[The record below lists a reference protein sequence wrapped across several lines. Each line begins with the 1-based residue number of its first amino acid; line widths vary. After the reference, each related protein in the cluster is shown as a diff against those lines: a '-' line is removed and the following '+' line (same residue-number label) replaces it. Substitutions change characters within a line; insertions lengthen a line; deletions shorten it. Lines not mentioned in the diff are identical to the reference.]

1 MNAIF
6 ISGPPGLPKRLPGLA
21 LGALALLLFLAGCAQ
36 GPGPGARSEYDAL
49 VDDLKAGAP
58 RWEELDPTFL
68 GSADR
73 NERLSRRPALRG
85 RVLRSGA
92 EGERSRLKAALERLE
107 LYYGDI
113 DAHAQAF
120 RAALSLD
127 ASESAAHHRSALR
140 ALEARIAAS
149 GEGTPEAPYAVL
161 TAQDAFDWLRQR
173 KIATVGAIYQ
183 GDDEAGTLQLLIR
196 VQEAQGEGLKN
207 WIFDLTPT
215 FTAGA
220 QWAQAMGADSKPSAY
235 IATRAQQGDPAAQ
248 TAYALR
254 LWREGSGLGP
264 ETVSWLQSASEAGNL
279 VARELLGTVYL
290 ALAARREGEEQSR
303 FLDAAVDQLLLA
315 VAQGSAEAM
324 VNLAKL
330 YLSGHFG
337 EENRSAGVAL
347 LRQAIARDNLDAE
360 VLLARLEYN
369 GQLVAKAE
377 AQALERLHRAAD
389 AGHREAQLFSVREKL
404 STEQALDDRA
414 QGWLTAAADSGVA
427 DAMLLLGSLYADGV
441 HFPQDDELAKRWLS
455 AAGLSSGEAETI
467 NTAAW
472 ILAVA
477 ERPTLRAPALAL
489 RLMDALMTRDE
500 AAAANPAYLDT
511 WAAAAAATGD
521 FERAVLLQRRAV
533 TAAEALEDPPY
544 LPVLRQHLEQF
555 EAGEP
560 VFEAVP

>member
-1 MNAIF
+1 MSAIF

-36 GPGPGARSEYDAL
+36 GPSPGARSEYDAL

-173 KIATVGAIYQ
+173 KIATVGALYQ

-489 RLMDALMTRDE
+489 RLMDALMSRDE

-533 TAAEALEDPPY
+533 TAAEALENPPY

>member
-1 MNAIF
+1 MSATFTI
-6 ISGPPGLPKRLPGLA
+6 GPAGLPKRLPGLA
-21 LGALALLLFLAGCAQ
+21 LGVLSLLFLLTGCAQ
-36 GPGPGARSEYDAL
+36 GTGAAARSDYDAL
-49 VDDLKAGAP
+49 VEDLKAGAP

-68 GSADR
+68 ASADR

-107 LYYGDI
+107 LYYGDM

-127 ASESAAHHRSALR
+127 ASESAAHHQSALQ
-140 ALEARIAAS
+140 ALENRIAAS

-173 KIATVGAIYQ
+173 KIATVGALYQ

-290 ALAARREGEEQSR
+290 ALAARRDGEEQSR

>member
-1 MNAIF
+1 MSAIF

>member
-1 MNAIF
+1 M
-6 ISGPPGLPKRLPGLA
+6 
-21 LGALALLLFLAGCAQ
+21 
-36 GPGPGARSEYDAL
+36 
-49 VDDLKAGAP
+49 
-58 RWEELDPTFL
+58 
-68 GSADR
+68 
-73 NERLSRRPALRG
+73 
-85 RVLRSGA
+85 
-92 EGERSRLKAALERLE
+92 
-107 LYYGDI
+107 
-113 DAHAQAF
+113 
-120 RAALSLD
+120 
-127 ASESAAHHRSALR
+127 
-140 ALEARIAAS
+140 
-149 GEGTPEAPYAVL
+149 L

-173 KIATVGAIYQ
+173 KIATVGALYQ

-377 AQALERLHRAAD
+377 AQAIARLHRAAD

-414 QGWLTAAADSGVA
+414 QGWLTAAAESGLA

-489 RLMDALMTRDE
+489 RLMDALMSRDE

-533 TAAEALEDPPY
+533 TAAEALENPPY

>member
-1 MNAIF
+1 MSAIF

-36 GPGPGARSEYDAL
+36 GPGPGVRSEYDAL

-58 RWEELDPTFL
+58 RWEELDPAFL

-85 RVLRSGA
+85 RVIRSGA

-173 KIATVGAIYQ
+173 KIATVGALYQ

-533 TAAEALEDPPY
+533 TAAEALENPPY

>member
-1 MNAIF
+1 MSATL
-6 ISGPPGLPKRLPGLA
+6 ISGPIGLPRRLPGFA
-21 LGALALLLFLAGCAQ
+21 LGALALLLLLTGCAQ
-36 GPGPGARSEYDAL
+36 APGPGAPSDYDTL
-49 VDDLKAGAP
+49 VKDLKAGAP

-68 GSADR
+68 ASADR

-85 RVLRSGA
+85 RVSRSGLG
-92 EGERSRLKAALERLE
+92 GERSRLTAALERLE
-107 LYYGDI
+107 LYYGDM

-127 ASESAAHHRSALR
+127 EAEAATHHRSALQ
-140 ALEARIAAS
+140 ALEQRITAS
-149 GEGTPEAPYAVL
+149 GEGTPEAPFAVL
-161 TAQDAFDWLRQR
+161 TAQDAFDWVRQR
-173 KIATVGAIYQ
+173 KIATVGALYQ

-196 VQEAQGEGLKN
+196 VQETQGEGLKN

-315 VAQGSAEAM
+315 VAQGSPEAM

-347 LRQAIARDNLDAE
+347 LRQAIARDNLEAE

-377 AQALERLHRAAD
+377 VRALERLHRAAD
-389 AGHREAQLFSVREKL
+389 AGHPEAQLFSVREKL
-404 STEQALDDRA
+404 STEQPLDDQSR
-414 QGWLTAAADSGVA
+414 GWLTSAAESGLA
-427 DAMLLLGSLYADGV
+427 DAMLLLGSLYADGM
-441 HFPQDDELAKRWLS
+441 HFPQDDDLAKRWLS

-489 RLMDALMTRDE
+489 RLMDALMTRND

-521 FERAVLLQRRAV
+521 FERAVNLQRRAV
-533 TAAEALEDPPY
+533 TAAEALENPPY

>member
-1 MNAIF
+1 MSATL
-6 ISGPPGLPKRLPGLA
+6 ISGPTGLPRRLPGFA
-21 LGALALLLFLAGCAQ
+21 LGALALLLLLTGCAQ
-36 GPGPGARSEYDAL
+36 APGPGAPSDYDTL
-49 VDDLKAGAP
+49 VEDLKAGAP

-68 GSADR
+68 ASADR

-85 RVLRSGA
+85 RVSRSGLG
-92 EGERSRLKAALERLE
+92 GERSRLTAALERLE
-107 LYYGDI
+107 LYYGDM

-120 RAALSLD
+120 RAALSLEE
-127 ASESAAHHRSALR
+127 AEAAAHHRSALQ
-140 ALEARIAAS
+140 ALEKRIAAS

-161 TAQDAFDWLRQR
+161 TAQDAFDWVRQR
-173 KIATVGAIYQ
+173 KIATVGALYQ

-196 VQEAQGEGLKN
+196 VQETQGEGLKN

-315 VAQGSAEAM
+315 VAQGSPEAM

-347 LRQAIARDNLDAE
+347 LRQAIARDNLEAE

-377 AQALERLHRAAD
+377 VRALERLHRAAD
-389 AGHREAQLFSVREKL
+389 AGHPEAQLFSVREKL
-404 STEQALDDRA
+404 SAEQPLDDQSR
-414 QGWLTAAADSGVA
+414 GWLTSAAESGLA
-427 DAMLLLGSLYADGV
+427 DAMLLLGSLYADGMQ
-441 HFPQDDELAKRWLS
+441 FPQDDDLAKRWLS

-489 RLMDALMTRDE
+489 RLMDALMTRNE

-521 FERAVLLQRRAV
+521 FERAVDLQRRAV
-533 TAAEALEDPPY
+533 TAAEALENPPY

>member
-1 MNAIF
+1 MSATF
-6 ISGPPGLPKRLPGLA
+6 ISGPAGLPRRLPGFA
-21 LGALALLLFLAGCAQ
+21 LGALALLLLLTGCAQ
-36 GPGPGARSEYDAL
+36 APGPGAPSDYDTL
-49 VDDLKAGAP
+49 VEDLKAGAP

-68 GSADR
+68 ASADR

-85 RVLRSGA
+85 RVSRSGLG
-92 EGERSRLKAALERLE
+92 GERSRLTAALERLE
-107 LYYGDI
+107 LYYGDM

-120 RAALSLD
+120 RAALSLEEVE
-127 ASESAAHHRSALR
+127 AAAHHRSALQG
-140 ALEARIAAS
+140 LEKRITAS

-161 TAQDAFDWLRQR
+161 TAQDAFDWVRQR
-173 KIATVGAIYQ
+173 KIATVGALYQ

-196 VQEAQGEGLKN
+196 VQETQGEGLKN

-315 VAQGSAEAM
+315 VAQGSPEAM

-347 LRQAIARDNLDAE
+347 LRQAIARDNLEAE

-377 AQALERLHRAAD
+377 VRALERLHRAAD
-389 AGHREAQLFSVREKL
+389 AGHPEAQLFSVREKL
-404 STEQALDDRA
+404 STEQPLDDQSR
-414 QGWLTAAADSGVA
+414 GWLTRAAESGLA
-427 DAMLLLGSLYADGV
+427 DAMLLLGSLYADGM
-441 HFPQDDELAKRWLS
+441 HFPQDDDLAKRWLS

-489 RLMDALMTRDE
+489 RLMDALMTRNE

-521 FERAVLLQRRAV
+521 FERAINLQRRAV
-533 TAAEALEDPPY
+533 TAAEALENPPY

>member
-1 MNAIF
+1 MSAIF

-92 EGERSRLKAALERLE
+92 EGERSRLRAALERLE

-173 KIATVGAIYQ
+173 KIATVGALYQ

>member
-1 MNAIF
+1 M
-6 ISGPPGLPKRLPGLA
+6 
-21 LGALALLLFLAGCAQ
+21 
-36 GPGPGARSEYDAL
+36 
-49 VDDLKAGAP
+49 
-58 RWEELDPTFL
+58 
-68 GSADR
+68 
-73 NERLSRRPALRG
+73 
-85 RVLRSGA
+85 
-92 EGERSRLKAALERLE
+92 
-107 LYYGDI
+107 
-113 DAHAQAF
+113 
-120 RAALSLD
+120 
-127 ASESAAHHRSALR
+127 
-140 ALEARIAAS
+140 
-149 GEGTPEAPYAVL
+149 
-161 TAQDAFDWLRQR
+161 
-173 KIATVGAIYQ
+173 
-183 GDDEAGTLQLLIR
+183 
-196 VQEAQGEGLKN
+196 
-207 WIFDLTPT
+207 
-215 FTAGA
+215 
-220 QWAQAMGADSKPSAY
+220 
-235 IATRAQQGDPAAQ
+235 
-248 TAYALR
+248 
-254 LWREGSGLGP
+254 
-264 ETVSWLQSASEAGNL
+264 
-279 VARELLGTVYL
+279 
-290 ALAARREGEEQSR
+290 
-303 FLDAAVDQLLLA
+303 DQLLLA

-377 AQALERLHRAAD
+377 ARALERLHRAAD
-389 AGHREAQLFSVREKL
+389 AGHPEAQLFSVREKL
-404 STEQALDDRA
+404 STEQALDERA
-414 QGWLTAAADSGVA
+414 QGWLTSAAESGVA
-427 DAMLLLGSLYADGV
+427 DAMLLLGSLYADGM
-441 HFPQDDELAKRWLS
+441 HFPQDDDLAKRWLS

-521 FERAVLLQRRAV
+521 FGRAVDLQRRAV
-533 TAAEALEDPPY
+533 TAAEALDNPPF

>member
-1 MNAIF
+1 MSATL
-6 ISGPPGLPKRLPGLA
+6 ISGPAGLPRRLPGFA
-21 LGALALLLFLAGCAQ
+21 LGALALLLLLTGCAQ
-36 GPGPGARSEYDAL
+36 APGGGAPSDYDTL
-49 VDDLKAGAP
+49 VEDLKAGAP

-68 GSADR
+68 ASADR

-85 RVLRSGA
+85 RVYRSGLG
-92 EGERSRLKAALERLE
+92 GERSRLTAALERLE
-107 LYYGDI
+107 LYYGDM

-120 RAALSLD
+120 RAALSLEE
-127 ASESAAHHRSALR
+127 AEAATHHRSALQ
-140 ALEARIAAS
+140 ALEKRIAAS

-161 TAQDAFDWLRQR
+161 TAQDAFDWVRQR
-173 KIATVGAIYQ
+173 KIATVGALYQ

-196 VQEAQGEGLKN
+196 VQETQGEGLKN

-315 VAQGSAEAM
+315 VAQGSPEAM

-347 LRQAIARDNLDAE
+347 LRQAIARDNLEAE

-377 AQALERLHRAAD
+377 VRALERLHRAAD
-389 AGHREAQLFSVREKL
+389 AGHPEAQLFSVREKL
-404 STEQALDDRA
+404 STEQPLDDQSR
-414 QGWLTAAADSGVA
+414 GWLTSAAESGLA
-427 DAMLLLGSLYADGV
+427 DAMLLLGSLYADGM
-441 HFPQDDELAKRWLS
+441 HFPQDDDLAKRWLS

-489 RLMDALMTRDE
+489 RLMDALMTRND

-521 FERAVLLQRRAV
+521 FERAVNLQRRAV
-533 TAAEALEDPPY
+533 TAAEALENPPY

>member
-1 MNAIF
+1 MSAIF

-92 EGERSRLKAALERLE
+92 EGERSRLRAALERLE

-173 KIATVGAIYQ
+173 KIATVGALYQ
-183 GDDEAGTLQLLIR
+183 GNDEAGTLQLLIR

>member
-1 MNAIF
+1 MSASFVN
-6 ISGPPGLPKRLPGLA
+6 GPAGLPKRLPGLA
-21 LGALALLLFLAGCAQ
+21 LGVFSLLLLLAGCAQ
-36 GPGPGARSEYDAL
+36 APGSEGASPYEAL
-49 VDDLKAGAP
+49 VEDLKAGAP

-68 GSADR
+68 ASADR

-85 RVLRSGA
+85 RALRSGA
-92 EGERSRLKAALERLE
+92 EGERSRLKAALERLG
-107 LYYGDI
+107 LYYGDM

-120 RAALSLD
+120 RAALSL
-127 ASESAAHHRSALR
+127 EAAEAATHHRSALQ
-140 ALEARIAAS
+140 ALENRIAAS

-173 KIATVGAIYQ
+173 KIATVGALYQ

-389 AGHREAQLFSVREKL
+389 AGHPDAQLFSVREKL
-404 STEQALDDRA
+404 STEQALDDQA
-414 QGWLTAAADSGVA
+414 QGWLTGAAESGLA

-455 AAGLSSGEAETI
+455 AAGLNSGEAETI

-521 FERAVLLQRRAV
+521 FERAVNIQRQAV
-533 TAAEALEDPPY
+533 TAAEALENPPY

>member
-1 MNAIF
+1 MSAIF
-6 ISGPPGLPKRLPGLA
+6 VSGPPGLPKRLPGLA
-21 LGALALLLFLAGCAQ
+21 LGALALLLFLAGCTQ

-92 EGERSRLKAALERLE
+92 EGERSRLRAALERLE

-173 KIATVGAIYQ
+173 KIATVGALYQ

>member
-1 MNAIF
+1 MSATL
-6 ISGPPGLPKRLPGLA
+6 ISGPTGLPRRLLGFA
-21 LGALALLLFLAGCAQ
+21 LGALALLLLLTGCAQ
-36 GPGPGARSEYDAL
+36 APGGGAPSDYDTL
-49 VDDLKAGAP
+49 VEDLRAGAP

-68 GSADR
+68 ASADR

-85 RVLRSGA
+85 RVSRSGLG
-92 EGERSRLKAALERLE
+92 GERSRLTAALERLE
-107 LYYGDI
+107 LYYGDM

-120 RAALSLD
+120 RAALSL
-127 ASESAAHHRSALR
+127 EEVEAATHHRSALQ
-140 ALEARIAAS
+140 ALEKRIAAS
-149 GEGTPEAPYAVL
+149 GEGTPDAPFAVL
-161 TAQDAFDWLRQR
+161 TAQDAFDWVRQR
-173 KIATVGAIYQ
+173 KIATVGALYQ

-196 VQEAQGEGLKN
+196 VQEIQGEGLKN

-220 QWAQAMGADSKPSAY
+220 QWAQTMGADSKPSAY

-315 VAQGSAEAM
+315 VAQGSPEAM

-347 LRQAIARDNLDAE
+347 LRQAIARDNLEAE

-377 AQALERLHRAAD
+377 VRALERLHRAAD
-389 AGHREAQLFSVREKL
+389 AGHPEAQLFSVREKL
-404 STEQALDDRA
+404 STEQPLDDQSRS
-414 QGWLTAAADSGVA
+414 WLTSAAESGLA
-427 DAMLLLGSLYADGV
+427 DAMLLLGSLYADGM
-441 HFPQDDELAKRWLS
+441 HFPQDDDLAKRWLS

-489 RLMDALMTRDE
+489 RLMDALMTRNE

-521 FERAVLLQRRAV
+521 FERAVNLQRRAV
-533 TAAEALEDPPY
+533 TAAEALENPPY

>member
-1 MNAIF
+1 MSATL
-6 ISGPPGLPKRLPGLA
+6 ISGPTGLPRRLLGFA
-21 LGALALLLFLAGCAQ
+21 LGALALLLLLTGCAQ
-36 GPGPGARSEYDAL
+36 APGGGAPSDYDTL
-49 VDDLKAGAP
+49 VEDLRAGAP

-68 GSADR
+68 ASADR

-85 RVLRSGA
+85 RVSRSGLG
-92 EGERSRLKAALERLE
+92 GERSRLTAALERLE
-107 LYYGDI
+107 LYYGDM

-120 RAALSLD
+120 RAALSL
-127 ASESAAHHRSALR
+127 EEVEAATHHRSALQ
-140 ALEARIAAS
+140 ALEKRIAAS

-161 TAQDAFDWLRQR
+161 TAQDAFDWVRQR
-173 KIATVGAIYQ
+173 KIATVGALYQ

-196 VQEAQGEGLKN
+196 VQEIQGEGLKN

-220 QWAQAMGADSKPSAY
+220 QWAQTMGADSKPSAY

-315 VAQGSAEAM
+315 VAQGSPEAM

-347 LRQAIARDNLDAE
+347 LRQAIARDNLEAE

-377 AQALERLHRAAD
+377 VRALERLHRAAD
-389 AGHREAQLFSVREKL
+389 AGHPEAQLFSVREKL
-404 STEQALDDRA
+404 STEQPLDDQSRS
-414 QGWLTAAADSGVA
+414 WLTSAAESGLA
-427 DAMLLLGSLYADGV
+427 DAMLLLGSLYADGM
-441 HFPQDDELAKRWLS
+441 HFPQDDDLAKRWLS

-489 RLMDALMTRDE
+489 RLMDALMTRNE

-521 FERAVLLQRRAV
+521 FERAVNLQRRAV
-533 TAAEALEDPPY
+533 TAAEALENPPY

>member
-1 MNAIF
+1 MSATF
-6 ISGPPGLPKRLPGLA
+6 TSGPAGLLRRLPGLT

-36 GPGPGARSEYDAL
+36 GPGPGAPSDYEAL
-49 VDDLKAGAP
+49 VEDLKAGAA

-68 GSADR
+68 ASADR

-85 RVLRSGA
+85 RALRNGT

-127 ASESAAHHRSALR
+127 ASESAAHHQSALR

-149 GEGTPEAPYAVL
+149 GDGTPEAPYAVL

-173 KIATVGAIYQ
+173 KITTVGALYQ

-207 WIFDLTPT
+207 WLFDLTPT

-389 AGHREAQLFSVREKL
+389 AGHPEAQLFSVREKL

-414 QGWLTAAADSGVA
+414 QGWLTAAAESGLA
-427 DAMLLLGSLYADGV
+427 DAMLLLGSLHADGV

-521 FERAVLLQRRAV
+521 FERAVDIQRQAV
-533 TAAEALEDPPY
+533 TAAEALENPPY

>member
-1 MNAIF
+1 MSATF
-6 ISGPPGLPKRLPGLA
+6 ISGPAGLPRRLPGFA
-21 LGALALLLFLAGCAQ
+21 LGALALLLLLTGCAQ
-36 GPGPGARSEYDAL
+36 APGPGAPSDYDTL
-49 VDDLKAGAP
+49 VEDLKAGAP

-68 GSADR
+68 TSVDR

-85 RVLRSGA
+85 RVSRSGLG
-92 EGERSRLKAALERLE
+92 GERSRLTAALERLE
-107 LYYGDI
+107 LYYGDM

-120 RAALSLD
+120 RAALSLEEVE
-127 ASESAAHHRSALR
+127 AAAHHRSALQG
-140 ALEARIAAS
+140 LEKRITAS

-161 TAQDAFDWLRQR
+161 TAQDAFDWVRQR
-173 KIATVGAIYQ
+173 KIATVGALYQ

-196 VQEAQGEGLKN
+196 VQETQGEGLKN

-315 VAQGSAEAM
+315 VAQGSPEAM

-347 LRQAIARDNLDAE
+347 LRQAIARDNLEAE

-377 AQALERLHRAAD
+377 VRALERLHRAAD
-389 AGHREAQLFSVREKL
+389 AGHPEAQLFSVREKL
-404 STEQALDDRA
+404 STEQPLDDQSR
-414 QGWLTAAADSGVA
+414 GWLTRAAESGLA
-427 DAMLLLGSLYADGV
+427 DAMLLLGSLYADGM
-441 HFPQDDELAKRWLS
+441 HFPQDDDLAKRWLS

-489 RLMDALMTRDE
+489 RLMDALMTRNE

-521 FERAVLLQRRAV
+521 FERAINLQRRAV
-533 TAAEALEDPPY
+533 TAAEALENPPY

>member
-1 MNAIF
+1 
-6 ISGPPGLPKRLPGLA
+6 
-21 LGALALLLFLAGCAQ
+21 
-36 GPGPGARSEYDAL
+36 
-49 VDDLKAGAP
+49 
-58 RWEELDPTFL
+58 
-68 GSADR
+68 
-73 NERLSRRPALRG
+73 
-85 RVLRSGA
+85 
-92 EGERSRLKAALERLE
+92 
-107 LYYGDI
+107 
-113 DAHAQAF
+113 
-120 RAALSLD
+120 
-127 ASESAAHHRSALR
+127 
-140 ALEARIAAS
+140 
-149 GEGTPEAPYAVL
+149 
-161 TAQDAFDWLRQR
+161 
-173 KIATVGAIYQ
+173 
-183 GDDEAGTLQLLIR
+183 
-196 VQEAQGEGLKN
+196 
-207 WIFDLTPT
+207 
-215 FTAGA
+215 
-220 QWAQAMGADSKPSAY
+220 MGADSKPSAY

-389 AGHREAQLFSVREKL
+389 AGHPEAQLFSVREKL
-404 STEQALDDRA
+404 STEQALDDQA

-427 DAMLLLGSLYADGV
+427 DAMLLLGSLYADGK
-441 HFPQDDELAKRWLS
+441 HFPQDDALAKRWLS

-489 RLMDALMTRDE
+489 RLMDTLMTRDE

-521 FERAVLLQRRAV
+521 FERAVDIQRQAV
-533 TAAEALEDPPY
+533 TAAEALENPPY

>member
-1 MNAIF
+1 MSATF
-6 ISGPPGLPKRLPGLA
+6 TSGPAGLPKRLPGLA
-21 LGALALLLFLAGCAQ
+21 LGALALLLFLTGCAQ
-36 GPGPGARSEYDAL
+36 GTGAAARSDYDAL
-49 VDDLKAGAP
+49 VEDLKAGAP

-68 GSADR
+68 ASADR

-85 RVLRSGA
+85 RVLRSGT

-127 ASESAAHHRSALR
+127 ASESAAHHRSALQ
-140 ALEARIAAS
+140 ALEARIDAS
-149 GEGTPEAPYAVL
+149 GDGTPEAPYAVL

-173 KIATVGAIYQ
+173 KITTVGALYQ

-207 WIFDLTPT
+207 WLFDLTPT

-347 LRQAIARDNLDAE
+347 LRQAITRDNLDAE

-389 AGHREAQLFSVREKL
+389 AGHPEAQLFSVREKL

-414 QGWLTAAADSGVA
+414 QGWLTAAAESGLA
-427 DAMLLLGSLYADGV
+427 DAMLLLGSLHADGV

-521 FERAVLLQRRAV
+521 FERAVDLQRRAV
-533 TAAEALEDPPY
+533 TAAEALENPPY

>member
-1 MNAIF
+1 MSATF
-6 ISGPPGLPKRLPGLA
+6 TSGPAGLLRRLPGLT

-36 GPGPGARSEYDAL
+36 GPGPGAPSDYDAL
-49 VDDLKAGAP
+49 VEDLKAGAA

-68 GSADR
+68 ASADR
-73 NERLSRRPALRG
+73 NERLSRRPTLRG
-85 RVLRSGA
+85 RVTRSGA

-107 LYYGDI
+107 LYYGDM

-127 ASESAAHHRSALR
+127 ASESAAHHQSALR

-149 GEGTPEAPYAVL
+149 GDGTPEAPYAVL

-173 KIATVGAIYQ
+173 KIATVGALYQ
-183 GDDEAGTLQLLIR
+183 GNDDAGTLQLLIR

-207 WIFDLTPT
+207 WLFDLTPT

-389 AGHREAQLFSVREKL
+389 AGHPEAQLFSVREKL

-414 QGWLTAAADSGVA
+414 QGWLTAAADSGLA
-427 DAMLLLGSLYADGV
+427 DAMLLLGSLYADGK
-441 HFPQDDELAKRWLS
+441 HFPQDDALAKRWLS

-489 RLMDALMTRDE
+489 RLMDTLMTRDE

-521 FERAVLLQRRAV
+521 FERAVDIQRQAV
-533 TAAEALEDPPY
+533 TAAEALENPPY

>member
-1 MNAIF
+1 M
-6 ISGPPGLPKRLPGLA
+6 
-21 LGALALLLFLAGCAQ
+21 
-36 GPGPGARSEYDAL
+36 
-49 VDDLKAGAP
+49 
-58 RWEELDPTFL
+58 T
-68 GSADR
+68 
-73 NERLSRRPALRG
+73 
-85 RVLRSGA
+85 
-92 EGERSRLKAALERLE
+92 AALERLE
-107 LYYGDI
+107 LYYGDM

-120 RAALSLD
+120 RAALSL
-127 ASESAAHHRSALR
+127 EEVEAATHHRSALQ
-140 ALEARIAAS
+140 ALEKRIAAS
-149 GEGTPEAPYAVL
+149 GEGTPDAPFAVL
-161 TAQDAFDWLRQR
+161 TAQDAFDWVRQR
-173 KIATVGAIYQ
+173 KIATVGALYQ

-196 VQEAQGEGLKN
+196 VQEIQGEGLKN

-220 QWAQAMGADSKPSAY
+220 QWAQTMGADSKPSAY

-315 VAQGSAEAM
+315 VAQGSPEAM

-347 LRQAIARDNLDAE
+347 LRQAIARDNLEAE

-377 AQALERLHRAAD
+377 VRALERLHRAAD
-389 AGHREAQLFSVREKL
+389 AGHPEAQLFSVREKL
-404 STEQALDDRA
+404 STEQPLDDQSR
-414 QGWLTAAADSGVA
+414 GWLTSAAESGLA
-427 DAMLLLGSLYADGV
+427 DAMLLLGSLYADGM
-441 HFPQDDELAKRWLS
+441 HFPQDDDLAKRWLS

-489 RLMDALMTRDE
+489 RLMDALMTRNE

-521 FERAVLLQRRAV
+521 FERAVNLQRRAV
-533 TAAEALEDPPY
+533 TAAEALENPPY

>member
-1 MNAIF
+1 MSATL
-6 ISGPPGLPKRLPGLA
+6 ISGPTGLPRRLLGFA
-21 LGALALLLFLAGCAQ
+21 LGALALLLLLTGCAQ
-36 GPGPGARSEYDAL
+36 APGGGAPSDYDTL
-49 VDDLKAGAP
+49 VEDLRAGAP

-68 GSADR
+68 ASADR

-85 RVLRSGA
+85 RVSRSGLG
-92 EGERSRLKAALERLE
+92 GERSRLTAALERLE
-107 LYYGDI
+107 LYYGDM

-120 RAALSLD
+120 RAALSL
-127 ASESAAHHRSALR
+127 EEVEAATHHRGALQ
-140 ALEARIAAS
+140 ALEKRIAAS
-149 GEGTPEAPYAVL
+149 GEGTPDAPFAVL
-161 TAQDAFDWLRQR
+161 TAQDAFDWVRQR
-173 KIATVGAIYQ
+173 KIATVGALYQ

-196 VQEAQGEGLKN
+196 VQEIQGEGLKN

-220 QWAQAMGADSKPSAY
+220 QWAQTMGADSKPSAY

-315 VAQGSAEAM
+315 VAQGSPEAM

-347 LRQAIARDNLDAE
+347 LRQAIARDNLEAE

-377 AQALERLHRAAD
+377 VRALERLHRAAD
-389 AGHREAQLFSVREKL
+389 AGHPEAQLFSVREKL
-404 STEQALDDRA
+404 STEQPLDDQSRS
-414 QGWLTAAADSGVA
+414 WLTSAAESGLA
-427 DAMLLLGSLYADGV
+427 DAMLLLGSLYADGM
-441 HFPQDDELAKRWLS
+441 HFPQDDDLAKRWLS

-489 RLMDALMTRDE
+489 RLMDALMTRNE

-521 FERAVLLQRRAV
+521 FERAVNLQRRAV
-533 TAAEALEDPPY
+533 TAAEALENPPY

>member
-1 MNAIF
+1 MSAIF

-92 EGERSRLKAALERLE
+92 EGERSRLRAALERLE

-173 KIATVGAIYQ
+173 KIATVGALYQ

-489 RLMDALMTRDE
+489 RLMDALMSRDE

-533 TAAEALEDPPY
+533 TAAEALENPPY

>member
-1 MNAIF
+1 MSAIF

-36 GPGPGARSEYDAL
+36 GPSPGARSDYDAL
-49 VDDLKAGAP
+49 VEDLKAGAP

-173 KIATVGAIYQ
+173 KIATVGALYQ

-489 RLMDALMTRDE
+489 RLMDALMSRDE

>member
-1 MNAIF
+1 MSAIF

-49 VDDLKAGAP
+49 VEDLKAGAP

-68 GSADR
+68 ASADR

-173 KIATVGAIYQ
+173 KIATVGALYQ
-183 GDDEAGTLQLLIR
+183 GDDDAGTLRLLIR
-196 VQEAQGEGLKN
+196 VQEAQGLGLKN
-207 WIFDLTPT
+207 WLFDLTPT

-347 LRQAIARDNLDAE
+347 LRQAIARGNLDAE

-389 AGHREAQLFSVREKL
+389 AGHPEAQLFSVREKL

-414 QGWLTAAADSGVA
+414 QGWLTAAAESGLA
-427 DAMLLLGSLYADGV
+427 DAMLLLGSLHADGI

-489 RLMDALMTRDE
+489 RLMDALMTRND

-521 FERAVLLQRRAV
+521 FERAVNLQRRAV
-533 TAAEALEDPPY
+533 TAAEALENPPY

>member
-1 MNAIF
+1 MSATF
-6 ISGPPGLPKRLPGLA
+6 ISGPAGLPRRLPGFA
-21 LGALALLLFLAGCAQ
+21 LGALALLLLLTGCAQ
-36 GPGPGARSEYDAL
+36 APGPGAPSDYDTL
-49 VDDLKAGAP
+49 VEDLKAGAP

-68 GSADR
+68 ATADR

-85 RVLRSGA
+85 RVSRSGLG
-92 EGERSRLKAALERLE
+92 GERSRLTAALERLE
-107 LYYGDI
+107 LYYGDM

-120 RAALSLD
+120 RAALSLEEVE
-127 ASESAAHHRSALR
+127 AAAHHRSALQG
-140 ALEARIAAS
+140 LEKRITAS

-161 TAQDAFDWLRQR
+161 TAQDAFDWVRQR
-173 KIATVGAIYQ
+173 KIATVGALYQ

-196 VQEAQGEGLKN
+196 VQETQGEGLKN

-315 VAQGSAEAM
+315 VAQGSPEAM

-347 LRQAIARDNLDAE
+347 LRQAIARDNLEAE

-377 AQALERLHRAAD
+377 VRALERLHRAAD
-389 AGHREAQLFSVREKL
+389 AGHPEAQLFSVREKL
-404 STEQALDDRA
+404 STEQPLDDQSR
-414 QGWLTAAADSGVA
+414 GWLTRAAESGLA
-427 DAMLLLGSLYADGV
+427 DAMLLLGSLYADGM
-441 HFPQDDELAKRWLS
+441 HFPQDDGLAKRWLS

-489 RLMDALMTRDE
+489 RLMDALMTRNE

-521 FERAVLLQRRAV
+521 FERAINLQRRAV
-533 TAAEALEDPPY
+533 TAAEALENPPY